1 MRKIVGLSIATIL
14 LLSMLVVCGQT
25 NSKPPVLEQDE
36 IKTMT
41 NDVAVEDSET
51 QISSKQ
57 VEISS
62 PEEESESVKLVDE
75 KLYRDSFYGVPVRLN
90 GQYYKVPAVKIFNYY
105 FLDIDAVKEL
115 TVIDIKITDY
125 GMNIDVPSF
134 I

>member
-14 LLSMLVVCGQT
+14 LLSMLVGCGQT

-90 GQYYKVPAVKIFNYY
+90 GQYYKVPAVKILNY
-105 FLDIDAVKEL
+105 
-115 TVIDIKITDY
+115 
-125 GMNIDVPSF
+125 
-134 I
+134 